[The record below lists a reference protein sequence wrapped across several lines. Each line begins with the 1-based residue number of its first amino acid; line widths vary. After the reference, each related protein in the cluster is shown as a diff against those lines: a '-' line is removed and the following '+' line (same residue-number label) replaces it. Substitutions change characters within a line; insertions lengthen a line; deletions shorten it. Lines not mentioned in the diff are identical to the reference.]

1 MSANLRDVAKKAGV
15 SVGTVSNVL
24 NRPDVVS
31 PKTLERV
38 QKTIEEL
45 GFVPNGFAR
54 QLRSGYSR
62 TIGLVVTDVAN
73 PFFTEVARGVE
84 DAASKRDYAV
94 FLCNSDESLEKEN
107 KYLSVL
113 IQQQVRG
120 VLITPADSKSHQ
132 YEVLRERGIS
142 VALLDTET
150 KNSSQCSVS
159 VDDVRG
165 GEIAVEHLS
174 LLGHKDIAWVS
185 GPETIPQ
192 IADRTAGVMKA
203 AKIANVSVT
212 TIRAT
217 LMNSA
222 QGEVAAKKI
231 LELKKMPSAIFCA
244 NDLLAF
250 GVMRG
255 LLDAGVKI
263 PEQVSLLG
271 YDDIAFGNSAAVP
284 LSSIS
289 QPAYQLGVTA
299 AELLISECEDNEDHA
314 HQQIK
319 FQPQLVMRASTATK
333 KQLVSAQQI
342 DVFWLQF
349 IECMNPNQFHI
360 SNHLNA
366 HNFQCAF
373 NTSLSAGHKTV

>member
-1 MSANLRDVAKKAGV
+1 MSANLRDVARQAGV

-38 QKTIEEL
+38 QKTIAEL

-62 TIGLVVTDVAN
+62 TIGLVVPDVAN

-120 VLITPADSKSHQ
+120 VLITPSVSKSHQ
-132 YEVLRERGIS
+132 YENLRERGIS

-150 KNSSQCSVS
+150 KNASQCSVS

-165 GEIAVEHLS
+165 GEIAIEHLAS
-174 LLGHKDIAWVS
+174 LGHKDIAWVT

-192 IADRTAGVMKA
+192 VADRTVGVMRA
-203 AKIANVSVT
+203 AKIAKVEVS
-212 TIRAT
+212 TIRVA

-222 QGEVAAKKI
+222 QGIDAVKKI
-231 LELKKMPSAIFCA
+231 LALKKLPSAIFCG

-255 LLDAGVKI
+255 LLDAGKKI
-263 PEQVSLLG
+263 PEDVSLLG
-271 YDDIAFGNSAAVP
+271 YDDIAFGNSSAVP

-299 AELLISECEDNEDHA
+299 AELLISECEESEEHA

-319 FQPQLVMRASTATK
+319 FQPQLVVRASTATK
-333 KQLVSAQQI
+333 K
-342 DVFWLQF
+342 
-349 IECMNPNQFHI
+349 
-360 SNHLNA
+360 
-366 HNFQCAF
+366 
-373 NTSLSAGHKTV
+373 